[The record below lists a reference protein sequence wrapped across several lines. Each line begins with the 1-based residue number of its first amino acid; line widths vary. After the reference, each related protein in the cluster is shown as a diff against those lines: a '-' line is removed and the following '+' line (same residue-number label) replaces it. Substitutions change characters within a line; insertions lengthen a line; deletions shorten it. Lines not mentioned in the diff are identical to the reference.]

1 MTVCIPANRNELEL
15 MILPWKAS
23 CEGRKIFFWTAI
35 AWFALVSPSLADPI
49 VLAADKWCP
58 YNCEPNS
65 DRPGVLVEIAQQV
78 FGSAGYTVDYRLMP
92 WNRSLSE
99 VRKNRVQGIIGAL
112 KSEAPDLIYGS
123 QAIACDDT
131 GFAFKKG
138 LGFHYNGPSSLDPY
152 RIAVI
157 ADYNYD
163 SGEIDAYIKNHATS
177 EGRIQFN
184 TGDDAAIANIR
195 KLVAGRVDVAVD
207 SVAVMSYIVNQL
219 GLSDSIDIVDL
230 GRPNDIFI
238 AFSPKDNRSEDLAAL
253 LVKGGEDFYKSGKL
267 AAILSRYG
275 VSDWCKR

>member
-1 MTVCIPANRNELEL
+1 MLPRN
-15 MILPWKAS
+15 AS
-23 CEGRKIFFWTAI
+23 CEGRKLFFWAAI
-35 AWFALVSPSLADPI
+35 AWFALVSTALADPI

-99 VRKNRVQGIIGAL
+99 VRRNRVQGIIGAL

-131 GFAFKKG
+131 GFAFKKV
-138 LGFHYNGPSSLDPY
+138 LGFRYNGTSSLDPY

-163 SGEIDAYIKNHATS
+163 GGEIDAYIKKHAAS
-177 EGRIQFN
+177 EDRIQFN
-184 TGDDAAIANIR
+184 TGEDAGIANIR
-195 KLVAGRVDVAVD
+195 KLVAGRIDIAID
-207 SVAVMSYIVNQL
+207 SAAVMSYIVNQL
-219 GLSDSIDIVDL
+219 GLSESIGITHL
-230 GRPNDIFI
+230 GQPNDIFI
-238 AFSPKDNRSEDLAAL
+238 AFSPRNSQSEELAAL
-253 LVKGGEDFYKSGKL
+253 LDKGGEDFQRSGKL
-267 AAILSRYG
+267 ATILSRYG